1 MSACSLSRA
10 SSDRGKSACS
20 AKQCATPNVLSNC
33 PSVVP
38 AQDGIDKTPKP
49 VFSR

>member
-20 AKQCATPNVLSNC
+20 ARQYVTPNVLTNC
-33 PSVVP
+33 PSVVL
-38 AQDGIDKTPKP
+38 AQDGIDKRSKAF
-49 VFSR
+49 FSR